1 MADKNN
7 LSGNQD
13 TLKPCVLVAVTGC
26 IAAYKACEVVR
37 GFQKAGCRVKVLMS
51 EHATHFVG
59 PTTFRALTHEKVAVG
74 LFDDPE
80 DPIHHISLAKEAD
93 LIVVA
98 PATAN
103 IIAKMAHGIADDL
116 ISTTLLAAASP
127 ILVAPAMNSGM
138 WKAAATQ
145 ENMATLHRRG
155 IVVAGPDSGYLAC
168 GDIDEGRLT
177 TPENIVEMGLTLLNR
192 GDGNPPKTTISANDS
207 HHAGLLAGKR
217 VVITAGPT
225 YEPID
230 PVRFIGNR
238 SSGKM
243 GLALAQE
250 VLNQGGTV
258 ELICGPIALTPP
270 AGAHTI
276 PVETADEMYEAALN
290 AFSDADIAI
299 CAAAVSDYK
308 PVQAAD
314 HKRKKAIDPL
324 DSLKLTE
331 TRDILA
337 ALSNDKGT
345 RFVLGFAAE
354 TNDVVEYAKSKLAQK
369 GCDMI
374 VANDVSR
381 DDSTFGS
388 DTDKAWFITANE
400 VQELPILSKEQLAH
414 EIIAKISLALLQRV
428 E

>member
-1 MADKNN
+1 MERIDGTA
-7 LSGNQD
+7 Q
-13 TLKPCVLVAVTGC
+13 PCVLVAVTGC

-51 EHATHFVG
+51 EHATRFVG
-59 PTTFRALTHEKVAVG
+59 PTTFRALTHDKVAVG

-103 IIAKMAHGIADDL
+103 IIAKMVHGIADDL

-127 ILVAPAMNSGM
+127 IAVAPAMNSGM
-138 WKAAATQ
+138 WRAPATQ
-145 ENMATLHRRG
+145 ANMETLRARG
-155 IVVAGPDSGYLAC
+155 VAVIGPDSGYLAC
-168 GDIDEGRLT
+168 GDVDEGRLAQ
-177 TPENIVEMGLTLLNR
+177 PGEIVRSGLRLL
-192 GDGNPPKTTISANDS
+192 GSPTGPAADGAAALP
-207 HHAGLLAGKR
+207 LAGKR
-217 VVITAGPT
+217 FLITAGPT

-243 GLALAQE
+243 GVALARE
-250 VLNQGGTV
+250 VLKRGGAV
-258 ELICGPIALTPP
+258 DLVAGPLSVDPP
-270 AGAHTI
+270 AGANVI
-276 PVETADEMYEAALN
+276 SVETAEQMYEAAQS
-290 AFSDADIAI
+290 AFGRADAAI
-299 CAAAVSDYK
+299 CAAAVSDYR
-308 PVQAAD
+308 PVRQAD
-314 HKRKKAIDPL
+314 HKLKKSVDPIGTIEL
-324 DSLKLTE
+324 VE

-337 ALSNDKGT
+337 ALSARKE
-345 RFVLGFAAE
+345 RRIVVGFAAE
-354 TNDVVEYAKSKLAQK
+354 TRDVVSYAKSKLARK

-381 DDSTFGS
+381 ADSAFGS
-388 DTDKAWFITANE
+388 DTDKTWIVSPGSVE
-400 VQELPILSKEQLAH
+400 ELPVLSKDLLAR
-414 EIIAKISLALLQRV
+414 EIITRITLAFGAIV